1 MVTQR
6 EINLPLGKVNFSNR
20 RKQEESLEKM
30 SRSSSSIQSDE
41 GAATIHT
48 NVKKLMKLHDI
59 IKDI

>member
-6 EINLPLGKVNFSNR
+6 EINLPLGKANFSNR
-20 RKQEESLEKM
+20 RKQEESLGKM

>member
-6 EINLPLGKVNFSNR
+6 EINLLLGKRNFSNR
-20 RKQEESLEKM
+20 KKQEESLRKINRN
-30 SRSSSSIQSDE
+30 SPSIQSDE
-41 GAATIHT
+41 GAVTIHT